1 MTGKEA
7 IIKKIIS
14 DARIKANS
22 SLEEGGI
29 KAKEILDVA
38 RNDARIFKEKNMTE
52 SYLEREEI
60 ICRKKTIADIESRK
74 IILNAKKTLINE
86 AFAKAIVAIKNDRE
100 AYLRLIESML
110 KEASDGDVVT
120 ISESDKKV
128 VTEEFIE
135 SVAEK
140 LGKKL
145 TLSKTYGNFTGG
157 VVLTNNGLDKN
168 MTLETELSLV
178 RDLCEPEVAKI
189 IFGE

>member
-60 ICRKKTIADIESRK
+60 IRRKKTIADIESRK
-74 IILNAKKTLINE
+74 ILLNAKKTLINE
-86 AFAKAIVAIKNDRE
+86 AFAKAIVNVR
-100 AYLRLIESML
+100 
-110 KEASDGDVVT
+110 
-120 ISESDKKV
+120 
-128 VTEEFIE
+128 
-135 SVAEK
+135 
-140 LGKKL
+140 
-145 TLSKTYGNFTGG
+145 KTRAVF
-157 VVLTNNGLDKN
+157 
-168 MTLETELSLV
+168 
-178 RDLCEPEVAKI
+178 
-189 IFGE
+189 